1 MAARLVSP
9 TISDRSH
16 LDCGVGDEH
25 NVLDYLVDHNY
36 LDSFNLHEG
45 DDALVSIYMLVFIII
60 KECVHRSICEKKT
73 SIV

>member
-45 DDALVSIYMLVFIII
+45 DDALDNINLYAGIHHYQGVCPSLNL
-60 KECVHRSICEKKT
+60 
-73 SIV
+73 